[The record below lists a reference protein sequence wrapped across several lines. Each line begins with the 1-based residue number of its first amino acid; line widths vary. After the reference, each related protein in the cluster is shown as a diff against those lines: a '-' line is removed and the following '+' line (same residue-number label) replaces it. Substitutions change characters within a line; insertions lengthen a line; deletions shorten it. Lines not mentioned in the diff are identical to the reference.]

1 MFKNSIKGYLMALA
15 TLSLTACG
23 GGGGGSESTSGNSGG
38 TKPPTQAFKIS
49 TAQAGGN
56 VLELSSFSFDVS
68 SSGGTGSASYAAEV
82 KYDNFSENAIS
93 ASINGSKVSVNI
105 ADLEYSGDF
114 TLTITGTDSAGSSD
128 NLTISFNAEN
138 TSAQPILAELNAM
151 FESKYDI
158 ANLKEERD
166 VLVKVAKAAYYASD
180 SFNQSNLDAAMEI
193 ANQEL
198 DTDKRQLILDLLEGK
213 FYNENFSTNSYYS
226 ESDLNAALKNIKGEI
241 SEYMMDVNGAI
252 FTVAQDSG
260 DVLEPIN
267 LNGELFITDNKASQ
281 FFGNSL
287 FMDTDT
293 KQWKNDYRY
302 LEGAIDPTTIV
313 CSAG

>member
-1 MFKNSIKGYLMALA
+1 MFKKSIKGYLMAMA
-15 TLSLTACG
+15 ALSLTACG
-23 GGGGGSESTSGNSGG
+23 GGGGGSDSSNTGSGTV
-38 TKPPTQAFKIS
+38 TKTPETFKIS
-49 TAQAGGN
+49 TSKVGGD

-68 SSGGTGSASYAAEV
+68 SSGGSGGANYAAEV
-82 KYDNFSENAIS
+82 KYDDFAENAIS
-93 ASINGSKVSVNI
+93 ASIDGNKVSVSI

-114 TLTITGTDSAGSSD
+114 TLTITGTDSAGNSD
-128 NLTISFNAEN
+128 NLTINFNAEN

-151 FESKYDI
+151 FESKYNI

-180 SFNQSNLDAAMEI
+180 SFNQSNLDSAIEI
-193 ANQEL
+193 ANKEL
-198 DTDKRQLILDLLEGK
+198 DADERQSILDLLEGK
-213 FYNENFSTNSYYS
+213 FYNENLSTNVYYS
-226 ESDLNAALKNIKGEI
+226 ESELNVALKNIKDEI
-241 SEYMMDVNGAI
+241 SEYMLEINGAI
-252 FTVAQDSG
+252 FTVAENAG
-260 DVLEPIN
+260 DVLEPVN

-281 FFGNSL
+281 FVCNSL

-302 LEGAIDPTTIV
+302 LEGVIDPTTIV

>member
-1 MFKNSIKGYLMALA
+1 MFKKSIKGYLMAMA
-15 TLSLTACG
+15 ALSLTACG
-23 GGGGGSESTSGNSGG
+23 GGGGGSDSSNTGSGTV
-38 TKPPTQAFKIS
+38 TKTPETFKIS
-49 TAQAGGN
+49 TSKVGGD

-68 SSGGTGSASYAAEV
+68 SSGGSGGANYAAEV
-82 KYDNFSENAIS
+82 KYDDFAENAIS
-93 ASINGSKVSVNI
+93 ASIDGNKVSVSI

-114 TLTITGTDSAGSSD
+114 TLTITGTDSAGNSD
-128 NLTISFNAEN
+128 NLTINFNAEN

-151 FESKYDI
+151 FESKYNI

-180 SFNQSNLDAAMEI
+180 SFNQSNLDSAIEI
-193 ANQEL
+193 ANKEL
-198 DTDKRQLILDLLEGK
+198 DADERQSILDLLEGK
-213 FYNENFSTNSYYS
+213 FYNENLSTNVYYS
-226 ESDLNAALKNIKGEI
+226 ESELNVALKNIKDEI
-241 SEYMMDVNGAI
+241 SEYMLEINGAI
-252 FTVAQDSG
+252 FTVAENAG
-260 DVLEPIN
+260 DVLEPVN

-281 FFGNSL
+281 FVGNSL

-302 LEGAIDPTTIV
+302 LEGVIDPTTIV

>member
-1 MFKNSIKGYLMALA
+1 MFKNSIKGYLMAMA
-15 TLSLTACG
+15 ALSLTACG
-23 GGGGGSESTSGNSGG
+23 GGGGGSDSSNAGSG
-38 TKPPTQAFKIS
+38 TVTETPKTFKIS
-49 TAQAGGN
+49 TSQVGGD

-68 SSGGTGSASYAAEV
+68 SSGGTGSANYAAEV
-82 KYDNFSENAIS
+82 KYDDFAENAIS
-93 ASINGSKVSVNI
+93 ASIDGNKVSVSI
-105 ADLEYSGDF
+105 ADLEYSGNF
-114 TLTITGTDSAGSSD
+114 TLTITGTDSSGDSD
-128 NLTISFNAEN
+128 DLTINFNAEN

-180 SFNQSNLDAAMEI
+180 SFNQSNLDTAMEI

-198 DTDKRQLILDLLEGK
+198 DADKRQLILDLLEGK
-213 FYNENFSTNSYYS
+213 FYNENLSTNSYYS
-226 ESDLNAALKNIKGEI
+226 ESDLNATLKNIKDEI
-241 SEYMMDVNGAI
+241 SEYMMEINGAI

-260 DVLEPIN
+260 DVLGPIN

-281 FFGNSL
+281 FVGNSL

-302 LEGAIDPTTIV
+302 LEGAIDPTTII

>member
-23 GGGGGSESTSGNSGG
+23 GGGGGGESTSSNSGG
-38 TKPPTQAFKIS
+38 TGTTTEAFKIS

-68 SSGGTGSASYAAEV
+68 SSGGTGSANYAAEV
-82 KYDNFSENAIS
+82 KYDDFAENAIS
-93 ASINGSKVSVNI
+93 ASIDGNKVSVSI

-114 TLTITGTDSAGSSD
+114 TLTITGTDSAGNSD
-128 NLTISFNAEN
+128 ELTISFNAEN

-166 VLVKVAKAAYYASD
+166 VLVKISKAAYYASD
-180 SFNQSNLDAAMEI
+180 NFNQSNLNAAMEI
-193 ANQEL
+193 ANKEL
-198 DTDKRQLILDLLEGK
+198 DADERQLILDLLEGK
-213 FYNENFSTNSYYS
+213 FYNENLSTNLYYS
-226 ESDLNAALKNIKGEI
+226 ESDLKVTLENIKGEI
-241 SEYMMDVNGAI
+241 FDYMMEINGAI
-252 FTVAQDSG
+252 FTVAQNAG
-260 DVLEPIN
+260 DVLEPID

-281 FFGNSL
+281 FVGNSL

-293 KQWKNDYRY
+293 KQWKSDYRY
-302 LEGAIDPTTIV
+302 LEGVIDPTTIV

>member
-1 MFKNSIKGYLMALA
+1 
-15 TLSLTACG
+15 
-23 GGGGGSESTSGNSGG
+23 
-38 TKPPTQAFKIS
+38 
-49 TAQAGGN
+49 
-56 VLELSSFSFDVS
+56 
-68 SSGGTGSASYAAEV
+68 
-82 KYDNFSENAIS
+82 
-93 ASINGSKVSVNI
+93 
-105 ADLEYSGDF
+105 
-114 TLTITGTDSAGSSD
+114 
-128 NLTISFNAEN
+128 
-138 TSAQPILAELNAM
+138 
-151 FESKYDI
+151 
-158 ANLKEERD
+158 
-166 VLVKVAKAAYYASD
+166 
-180 SFNQSNLDAAMEI
+180 MEI

-226 ESDLNAALKNIKGEI
+226 ESDLNAALKNIKDEI
-241 SEYMMDVNGAI
+241 SEYMMEVNSAI

-281 FFGNSL
+281 FVGNSL